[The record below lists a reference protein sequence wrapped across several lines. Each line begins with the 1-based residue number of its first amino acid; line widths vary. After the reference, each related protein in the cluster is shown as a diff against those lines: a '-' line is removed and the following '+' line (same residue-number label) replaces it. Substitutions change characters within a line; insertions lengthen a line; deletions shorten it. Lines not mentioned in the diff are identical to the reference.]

1 MRNKLIGTIC
11 LALGI
16 IVIVSTSTSFAY
28 FSASIDGEG
37 EIKGETMKFSVD
49 LDVEEIYKTD
59 QLIPID
65 DSIIPIAINRNCVD
79 SKGYNVC
86 SLYKIT
92 LKNTGDPVI
101 LNGHITAG
109 EGTNYTTDH
118 LKGQLFSSNLTTS
131 ISTVTTLSNTT
142 GKQYFKINETNL
154 YSLEAENTN
163 TLYLAIWLTET
174 GDYQDEDYNKDFV
187 GKISFESIGG
197 GQISATFTA

>member
-28 FSASIDGEG
+28 FSASVNGNGDISG
-37 EIKGETMKFSVD
+37 EIMDFSVS
-49 LDVEEIYKTD
+49 LDIEDTHKSD

-65 DSIIPIAINRNCVD
+65 DSIIPIAVNNNCTD
-79 SKGYNVC
+79 SKGYEVC

-92 LKNTGDPVI
+92 LTNTGDPVV

-118 LKGQLFSSNLTTS
+118 LKGQLFSSNLTSS
-131 ISTVTTLSNTT
+131 ISTVTTLTNQT
-142 GKQYFKINETNL
+142 GKQYFKIDDTNL
-154 YSLEAENTN
+154 YSINVQNTSVI
-163 TLYLAIWLTET
+163 YLAIWLTET
-174 GDYQDEDYNKDFV
+174 GDYQNDDYNKDFA

-197 GQISATFTA
+197 GQITSTFTA